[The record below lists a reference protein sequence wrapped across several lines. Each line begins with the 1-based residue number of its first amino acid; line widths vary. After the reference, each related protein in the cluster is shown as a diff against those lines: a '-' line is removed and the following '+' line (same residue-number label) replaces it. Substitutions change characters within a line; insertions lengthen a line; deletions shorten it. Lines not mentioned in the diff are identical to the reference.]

1 MLSFISAVY
10 NEQLEIADLIE
21 HVYPFVD
28 SIYIVDDVSTDR
40 TVSILKFY
48 KDKYAKFNWQQME
61 EHTGLC
67 EVVRIKAL
75 EAVPDDSWVLM
86 LDADERFAPGVLE
99 AVRAFLEDVPDNVTH
114 VWFGQ
119 HEFIDGI
126 KVAEFGKVKLFR
138 KSAAHLPE
146 VIHRDPQFDGD
157 SANFG
162 GIVIHRK
169 SHEKQIMREIQYLDT
184 YEKLFEEGKVTRGD
198 VDWFRGM
205 HHFVRERNDTSS

>member
-1 MLSFISAVY
+1 MTLEFISAVY
-10 NEQLEIADLIE
+10 NEEAEIDDLIS
-21 HVYPFVD
+21 HVLPYVD
-28 SIYIVDDVSTDR
+28 AIHIVDDVSTDS
-40 TVSILKFY
+40 TVDRL
-48 KDKYAKFNWQQME
+48 AKWWNRFSGEGFDWHQMD

-75 EAVPDDSWVLM
+75 ELCDDDSWVLM

-99 AVRAFLEDVPDNVTH
+99 AVRAFLETVPDNVTH

-126 KVAEFGKVKLFR
+126 KVAEFAKVKLFR
-138 KSAAHLPE
+138 KSAAHFPE

-169 SHEKQIMREIQYLDT
+169 SHEKQIMRETQYLDT
-184 YEKLFEEGKVTRGD
+184 YEKLFEEGKVTRSD

-205 HHFVRERNDTSS
+205 HHFVRSK